1 MQMISEF
8 APAKINLSLHL
19 VGQKSDGYHL
29 LDSIV
34 SFVNIGDKISIETGK
49 SGELK
54 VAGPFAKDLPRSNH
68 NLVLKAARL
77 FNNIKLS
84 RITLEKN
91 IPVASGIGG
100 GSADAAATVRLFS
113 KFYNKPELSVEKL
126 ISLGSDVP
134 VCMQKG
140 IVRMMGVGEEIINLS
155 PAPKVGILL
164 VNPHKALSTAKVFS
178 AVKEKNNSGL
188 NLQGSGGKSLNLW
201 FDWINSMRND
211 LTASA
216 IDLIPDI
223 RFILDKLIT
232 CDGAKVIRMSG
243 SGATCF
249 ALFEDFDLL
258 QDAKLKIMKEFPSFW
273 CESGELI

>member
-1 MQMISEF
+1 MISEF

-19 VGQKSDGYHL
+19 VGQKSNGYHL

-34 SFVNIGDKISIETGK
+34 SFANVGDNISIAPGR

-54 VAGPFAKDLPRSNH
+54 VAGPFAKDLPSSSH
-68 NLVLKAARL
+68 NLVLKAASL
-77 FNNIKLS
+77 FGNIKLS
-84 RITLEKN
+84 QITLEKN
-91 IPVASGIGG
+91 IPVTSGIGG
-100 GSADAAATVRLFS
+100 GSADAAATVRLLS
-113 KFYNKPELSVEKL
+113 KFYDKPEPPIEKL

-140 IVRMMGVGEEIINLS
+140 IVRMMGVGEDIINLS

-164 VNPHKALSTAKVFS
+164 VNPRKALSTAEVFN

-188 NLQGSGGKSLNLW
+188 NLQGSIENGLNSW

-216 IDLIPDI
+216 IDLIPEI

-232 CDGAKVIRMSG
+232 CDGARVVRMSG

-249 ALFEDFDLL
+249 ALFADFGLL
-258 QDAKLKIMKEFPSFW
+258 QDAKVKIMKECPSFW
-273 CESGELI
+273 CEAGQLI

>member
-34 SFVNIGDKISIETGK
+34 SFVNVGDKISIEPGK
-49 SGELK
+49 SGDLK

-91 IPVASGIGG
+91 IPVTSGIGG

-113 KFYNKPELSVEKL
+113 KFYNKPELTVEKL

-164 VNPHKALSTAKVFS
+164 VNPRKALSTAEV
-178 AVKEKNNSGL
+178 L
-188 NLQGSGGKSLNLW
+188 SL
-201 FDWINSMRND
+201 IH
-211 LTASA
+211 
-216 IDLIPDI
+216 I
-223 RFILDKLIT
+223 
-232 CDGAKVIRMSG
+232 
-243 SGATCF
+243 
-249 ALFEDFDLL
+249 
-258 QDAKLKIMKEFPSFW
+258 
-273 CESGELI
+273 

>member
-1 MQMISEF
+1 MISEF

-19 VGQKSDGYHL
+19 VGQKSNGYHL

-34 SFVNIGDKISIETGK
+34 SFVNVGDNISIAPGK
-49 SGELK
+49 SGDLK
-54 VAGPFAKDLPRSNH
+54 VAGPFAKDLPSANN

-77 FNNIKLS
+77 FGSIKLS
-84 RITLEKN
+84 QITLEKN
-91 IPVASGIGG
+91 IPVTSGIGG

-113 KFYNKPELSVEKL
+113 KFYNKPEPPIGKL

-164 VNPHKALSTAKVFS
+164 VNPRKALSTAEVFNG
-178 AVKEKNNSGL
+178 VKEKNNSGVNLHGSIEKNL
-188 NLQGSGGKSLNLW
+188 NSW

-223 RFILDKLIT
+223 RFILDKLIA
-232 CDGAKVIRMSG
+232 CDGARVVRMSG

-258 QDAKLKIMKEFPSFW
+258 QNAKFKIMKECPSFW
-273 CESGELI
+273 CEAGKLI

>member
-1 MQMISEF
+1 MISEF
-8 APAKINLSLHL
+8 APAKINLSLHV

-34 SFVNIGDKISIETGK
+34 SFANVGDNIRITPGT
-49 SGELK
+49 SGRLK
-54 VAGPFAKDLPRSNH
+54 VTGPFAKDLPGPTH
-68 NLVLKAARL
+68 NLVLKAASL

-84 RITLEKN
+84 QITLEKN
-91 IPVASGIGG
+91 IPVMSGVGG
-100 GSADAAATVRLFS
+100 GSADAAATVRLLSRF
-113 KFYNKPELSVEKL
+113 FNKPEPSVEKL
-126 ISLGSDVP
+126 VCLGADVP

-164 VNPHKALSTAKVFS
+164 VNPGKALSTAKVFNG
-178 AVKEKNNSGL
+178 VKQKNNSGV
-188 NLQGSGGKSLNLW
+188 NLHGSIEKKLSSW

-211 LTASA
+211 LTDPA
-216 IDLIPDI
+216 IYHVPEI
-223 RFILDKLIT
+223 RLILDKLIT
-232 CDGAKVIRMSG
+232 CDGARVVRMSG

-258 QDAKLKIMKEFPSFW
+258 KDAKSKIIKEFPSFW
-273 CESGELI
+273 CESGQLI

>member
-1 MQMISEF
+1 M
-8 APAKINLSLHL
+8 H
-19 VGQKSDGYHL
+19 
-29 LDSIV
+29 
-34 SFVNIGDKISIETGK
+34 
-49 SGELK
+49 
-54 VAGPFAKDLPRSNH
+54 
-68 NLVLKAARL
+68 
-77 FNNIKLS
+77 
-84 RITLEKN
+84 ITLEKN
-91 IPVASGIGG
+91 IPVTSGIGG

-113 KFYNKPELSVEKL
+113 KFYNKPELTVEKL

-164 VNPHKALSTAKVFS
+164 VNPRKALSTAEVFS
-178 AVKEKNNSGL
+178 AVKEKNNPGL
-188 NLQGSGGKSLNLW
+188 NLQGSSEKSLNSW

-216 IDLIPDI
+216 IALIPDI

-232 CDGAKVIRMSG
+232 CDGARVVRMSG

-258 QDAKLKIMKEFPSFW
+258 QDAKLKIMKECPSFW

>member
-34 SFVNIGDKISIETGK
+34 SFVNIGDKISIEPGK

-54 VAGPFAKDLPRSNH
+54 VAGPFAKDLPKSNH
-68 NLVLKAARL
+68 NLVVKAARL

-91 IPVASGIGG
+91 IPVTSGIGG

-113 KFYNKPELSVEKL
+113 KFYNKPELPVEKL

-164 VNPHKALSTAKVFS
+164 VNPRKALSTAKVFS

-188 NLQGSGGKSLNLW
+188 NLQGSGEQSLNSW

-216 IDLIPDI
+216 IHLIPDI

-258 QDAKLKIMKEFPSFW
+258 QDAKLKILKECPSFW

>member
-34 SFVNIGDKISIETGK
+34 SFVNIGDKISIEPGK
-49 SGELK
+49 SGKLK

-91 IPVASGIGG
+91 IPVTSGIGG

-113 KFYNKPELSVEKL
+113 KFYNKPHLPVEKL

-164 VNPHKALSTAKVFS
+164 VNPRQALSTAKVFS

-188 NLQGSGGKSLNLW
+188 NLQGSGEKSLNSW

-232 CDGAKVIRMSG
+232 CDGARVVRMSG